1 MEKHA
6 LGPEDQKSIEQVLG
20 YLNFSSGL
28 PDPAFEQNLNQLWAS
43 LADTEGKP
51 LWKTAGELLQEKLGE
66 LVRENVSFADATQAE
81 FVLTAVCDQILPGY
95 LEFHRDVLFHQSE
108 DLLSNPFLF
117 ARVCQ
122 ATLQQGVAGQI
133 TPDFVQ
139 SVITRLNDFIGFRPV
154 AVLESK
160 KIEPYPH
167 EWVRPV
173 PLYLRG
179 AGVATGRYQRVVEQA
194 LDLLRTTDADLLR
207 QACFDPELLDEL
219 AFDPRAYDFDHPANK
234 RPNHHF
240 GMWDPHRIDNQG
252 RYRRFV
258 VQQVT
263 LDALMQRVDEP
274 PDLPLEEVLLEAA
287 AVLAGT
293 ILMSTG
299 VCGAGPDTHDS
310 STTLSNLLPE
320 IARYRDA
327 FYERL
332 IERTEEPHRSRL
344 REEEAEMRQ
353 PFAKARQHLNS
364 QLARRRA
371 SQLEHVQ
378 LAKIFA
384 RMGYP
389 EAAADEALVVP
400 TVSARILCQV
410 DCQLTATDHAL
421 DREHVAEAVELLGQV
436 VEALQCGIQCGA
448 VIDPWNLLGFDA
460 QFSLFPALENSVHDH
475 RADELVDLMEQIFV
489 LYARAWSL
497 SAKGDDQQLRA
508 KLKNKFQQLVDW
520 WYQYAAHEVS
530 QVDAVD
536 ARVAFHAAEHVA
548 RAIQLWHADGAAAGA
563 IGFWAPHAELFD
575 SPRGYALVIEALFEQ
590 KDYVASMGLL
600 VHWLSESEN
609 VGLEQGGNSF
619 HRLIERWLVEVRGTN
634 GHDEG
639 GIDAERW
646 RRIQKSFDYLEAN
659 AEALWNVPKFDLGM
673 LSKKT
678 ADDESF
684 ATAGED
690 DDDEADDDDLF
701 GAAYEDMVYKDSTDD
716 GVESEVFGEE
726 HPYSADELV
735 QESQRLDEHLAFQS
749 TLARL
754 WRIAALTRVRDDDQ
768 TGQARGEALRRW
780 TQYAARNRAGLTRLL
795 NDVHAYRIPKS
806 LGDHDSM
813 LEYDRRRVVK
823 ESLLERII
831 ETCVEMAVA
840 SRLLAAAEFAEHGAS
855 RPPQET
861 PSPVAVSAAA
871 NTPAEQREEQLVIAT
886 FAAISSRDLEE
897 LRQRT
902 TDLIDVLADAHLL
915 YVPLG
920 KGGDPQT
927 IVSVRVRQRSIQDL
941 QKCLPRLG
949 LLVEAGQ
956 IMDMAREMER
966 NNPVGPG
973 AVTEFDEL
981 FKIGYKALVECLVGS
996 AESWEGVDDEDHPAN
1011 AQLVAR
1017 LEQMT
1022 ESLLVN
1028 WLAHSRTL
1036 RLSVMEKVNDKQA
1049 WKRLVSFIERYGADL
1064 FTQRFLNL
1072 GNVRA
1077 ILHQGAK
1084 GWLTQIKQDCP
1095 QGVEIRLLDE
1105 LGGAISVEEAADHL
1119 MLVLEAIVENYSEY
1133 RDYNSTTTQSDRGE
1147 LVYTLLDFLRLRA
1160 RYDRVCWNLKPVV
1173 LAHQILVRKGHQRA
1187 AQMWR
1192 RALRERISVEADKYE
1207 RKLTDLQ
1214 RKYAMQMP
1222 SIADRIGE
1230 RFVRALTIDRV
1241 CALVAPAMEEARCG
1255 QGGESFAAL
1264 RRETEFLTMV
1274 PSGVGFDVPA
1284 WLVALEDEVERVRLP
1299 HWERDDYDELRVS
1312 VPPIRLS
1319 HDEIQ
1324 AQLDEWSEQ

>member
-1 MEKHA
+1 MENHA
-6 LGPEDQKSIEQVLG
+6 LGPEDKKSLDQVLG

-28 PDPAFEQNLNQLWAS
+28 ADPAFELNLNQLWPNFVPEPERPA
-43 LADTEGKP
+43 
-51 LWKTAGELLQEKLGE
+51 WRIAGEFLQAKLVE
-66 LVRENVSFADATQAE
+66 LAGTKDSFADAGQAE
-81 FVLTAVCDQILPGY
+81 FVLTTVCDRILPGY
-95 LEFHRDVLFHQSE
+95 LEFHRDVLFHQPPE
-108 DLLSNPFLF
+108 LLSNPFFF

-122 ATLQQGVAGQI
+122 ATLQQGLPAEAS
-133 TPDFVQ
+133 PEFVRQ
-139 SVITRLNDFIGFRPV
+139 VIIRLNDFIGFRPV
-154 AVLESK
+154 AVLENK
-160 KIEPYPH
+160 KIEPYLH
-167 EWVRPV
+167 EWVRPM

-179 AGVATGRYQRVVEQA
+179 AGVVTGRYQEVVELA
-194 LDLLRTTDADLLR
+194 LELLRETDDDLLR

-240 GMWDPHRIDNQG
+240 GMWDPHAIDNQG

-263 LDALMQRVDEP
+263 LDALMERVDEP
-274 PDLPLEEVLLEAA
+274 PDLPLEEIRFEAA

-310 STTLSNLLPE
+310 DTTLSTLLPE

-332 IERTEEPHRSRL
+332 IGRLGEPHQSRL
-344 REEEAEMRQ
+344 RTEEAEMRQ
-353 PFAKARQHLNS
+353 PFARARQHLNS

-400 TVSARILCQV
+400 TVSARILCQI
-410 DCQLTATDHAL
+410 DCKLTETDHVLDQEDITAAVSLLREVIDAL
-421 DREHVAEAVELLGQV
+421 H
-436 VEALQCGIQCGA
+436 CGIQCGA

-497 SAKGDDQQLRA
+497 AAKGDDEPLRN
-508 KLKNKFQQLVDW
+508 KLEHEFRDLVDW

-530 QVDAVD
+530 QVEAVD
-536 ARVAFHAAEHVA
+536 ATVAFHAAEHVA
-548 RAIQLWHADGAAAGA
+548 RAIRLWHEDGAAAGA

-575 SPRGYALVIEALFEQ
+575 SPRGYALVIEALLEQ
-590 KDYVASMGLL
+590 HDYVASMGLL
-600 VHWLSESEN
+600 VHWLSESAN

-619 HRLIERWLVEVRGTN
+619 HRLIERWIVEVRET
-634 GHDEG
+634 HSRPCG
-639 GIDAERW
+639 GIDLPTW
-646 RRIQKSFDYLEAN
+646 QRIQKSFDYLEAN
-659 AEALWNVPKFDLGM
+659 AEELWNVPQFDVGVL
-673 LSKKT
+673 
-678 ADDESF
+678 ARPRDDE
-684 ATAGED
+684 
-690 DDDEADDDDLF
+690 DDLENDGDDTEDGDGDGLF
-701 GAAYEDMVYKDSTDD
+701 DAAYEDFVYVDSTND
-716 GVESEVFGEE
+716 GVEGELLGSED
-726 HPYSADELV
+726 PYAADQLA
-735 QESQRLDEHLAFQS
+735 QESQRLDEHLAFQG

-754 WRIAALTRVRDDDQ
+754 WRIAALTRVADEGPVADGRR
-768 TGQARGEALRRW
+768 QALQVWSE
-780 TQYAARNRAGLTRLL
+780 YADRNRAGLTRLL
-795 NDVHAYRIPKS
+795 NDVHAYQIPTP

-813 LEYDRRRVVK
+813 LEFDRRRVVK

-840 SRLLAAAEFAEHGAS
+840 SRLLAAAQLAE
-855 RPPQET
+855 Q
-861 PSPVAVSAAA
+861 PSPVLEGRGGGTAGPDSDGS
-871 NTPAEQREEQLVIAT
+871 ERLEEQLVIAT
-886 FAAISSRDLEE
+886 FAAVLARDTDA
-897 LRQRT
+897 LRRRNN
-902 TDLIDVLADAHLL
+902 DLIDVLADAPLL

-920 KGGDPQT
+920 KAGDPQT
-927 IVSVRVRQRSIQDL
+927 IVSVRVRQRGIQDL

-949 LLVEAGQ
+949 LIVEARQ
-956 IMDMAREMER
+956 IMEMAREMER

-981 FKIGYKALVECLVGS
+981 FKIGYKALVECVVGS
-996 AESWEGVDDEDHPAN
+996 AESWEGVDDADHPAN
-1011 AQLVAR
+1011 AQLVAL
-1017 LEQMT
+1017 LEQLT

-1036 RLSVMEKVNDKQA
+1036 RLSVMEKVKDKKA
-1049 WKRLVSFIERYGADL
+1049 WERLVKFIERYGADL

-1077 ILHQGAK
+1077 ILHQGAAS
-1084 GWLTQIKQDCP
+1084 WLSQLKQGCP
-1095 QGVEIRLLDE
+1095 QGVQNRLLDE
-1105 LGGAISVEEAADHL
+1105 LDGAIPLAEAADHL

-1173 LAHQILVRKGHQRA
+1173 LAHHILVRNGHQRA

-1214 RKYAMQMP
+1214 QKYAMQMP

-1230 RFVRALTIDRV
+1230 RFVRALTIDRL
-1241 CALVAPAMEEARCG
+1241 CALVEPAMHEARG
-1255 QGGESFAAL
+1255 ADGGESFSAL
-1264 RRETEFLTMV
+1264 RHETEFLTLV

-1319 HDEIQ
+1319 YEEIQ
-1324 AQLDEWSEQ
+1324 AQLDECSDE

>member
-1 MEKHA
+1 MEKHSQ
-6 LGPEDQKSIEQVLG
+6 GPEIDKAIEQVLG

-28 PDPAFEQNLNQLWAS
+28 SDPAFERNLNQLWAWAS
-43 LADTEGKP
+43 DDNEQPAWQTVGK
-51 LWKTAGELLQEKLGE
+51 LLRDELGQLT
-66 LVRENVSFADATQAE
+66 RENASFADATQAE
-81 FVLTAVCDQILPGY
+81 FVLTAVCDHILPGY
-95 LEFHRDVLFHQSE
+95 LDFHQDVLFHQH
-108 DLLSNPFLF
+108 DAVLFNPFLF
-117 ARVCQ
+117 AQVCQ
-122 ATLQQGVAGQI
+122 TALQQERPEQI
-133 TPDFVQ
+133 TPEFVQ
-139 SVITRLNDFIGFRPV
+139 QVIARLNDFIGFRPV
-154 AVLESK
+154 AVLSSK
-160 KIEPYPH
+160 KIEPYAH

-179 AGVATGRYQRVVEQA
+179 AGVVTGRYQKVVEQA
-194 LDLLRTTDADLLR
+194 LELLGNTDADLLR
-207 QACFDPELLDEL
+207 EACFDPKMLDEL

-240 GMWDPHRIDNQG
+240 GMWDPHKIDNNG

-263 LDALMQRVDEP
+263 LDALMQRVEEP
-274 PDLPLEEVLLEAA
+274 PDLHPDEVLFEAA

-299 VCGAGPDTHDS
+299 VCGAGPDMHTSDV
-310 STTLSNLLPE
+310 TLSTLLPE
-320 IARYRDA
+320 IAKYRDV

-332 IERTEEPHRSRL
+332 IETTEDPHHSRL
-344 REEEAEMRQ
+344 RAEETEMRQ

-389 EAAADEALVVP
+389 EAAAAEALIVP
-400 TVSARILCQV
+400 TVSARILCQI
-410 DCQLTATDHAL
+410 DCKLTATDHVL
-421 DREHVAEAVELLGQV
+421 DREEVAEAVKLLAEV
-436 VEALQCGIQCGA
+436 VESLHCGIQCGA
-448 VIDPWNLLGFDA
+448 IIDPWNLLGFDA

-475 RADELVDLMEQIFV
+475 RADDLVDLMEEIFV

-497 SAKGDDQQLRA
+497 AAKGDDQALRA
-508 KLKNKFQQLVDW
+508 KLESEFQQLTDW
-520 WYQYAAHEVS
+520 WYQYAAHEVM

-536 ARVAFHAAEHVA
+536 ATVTFHAAEHVA

-563 IGFWAPHAELFD
+563 IGFWQPHAEMFE

-590 KDYVASMGLL
+590 SDYVASMGLL
-600 VHWLSESEN
+600 VHWLDDASN
-609 VGLEQGGNSF
+609 VGLEQAGNSF
-619 HRLIERWLVEVRGTN
+619 HRLIERWLVEVRETN
-634 GHDEG
+634 GHAEG
-639 GIDAERW
+639 GIDLPTW
-646 RRIQKSFDYLEAN
+646 KRIQTSFDYLEAN
-659 AEALWNVPKFDLGM
+659 ADTLWEVPSFELGRV
-673 LSKKT
+673 SKKT
-678 ADDESF
+678 VDDEPLV
-684 ATAGED
+684 APGED
-690 DDDEADDDDLF
+690 DADESDADDLY
-701 GAAYEDMVYKDSTDD
+701 GAAYADVVYRDSTDD
-716 GVESEVFGEE
+716 GIEGELIGDAE
-726 HPYSADELV
+726 PFSADELV
-735 QESQRLDEHLAFQS
+735 QESRRLDDHLAFQS

-754 WRIAALTRVRDDDQ
+754 WRIAALTRVHDDVETNQ
-768 TGQARGEALRRW
+768 IRGEVLRRW
-780 TQYAARNRAGLTRLL
+780 TRCAAKNRTELTRLL
-795 NDVHAYRIPKS
+795 DDVAAYDIPMPM
-806 LGDHDSM
+806 GDHDSM

-840 SRLLAAAEFAEHGAS
+840 SRLLAAAGVAEHPES
-855 RPPQET
+855 CPLEET
-861 PSPVAVSAAA
+861 TSEAAHSEG
-871 NTPAEQREEQLVIAT
+871 EQLEEQLVVAT
-886 FAAISSRDLEE
+886 FAAILSRDVEE
-897 LRQRT
+897 LRRRT
-902 TDLIDVLADAHLL
+902 TELIEVIADAPLL

-920 KGGDPQT
+920 KGGHPQT

-941 QKCLPRLG
+941 QNCLPRLG
-949 LLVEAGQ
+949 LIVEACR
-956 IMDMAREMER
+956 IMEMARAMER

-996 AESWEGVDDEDHPAN
+996 AESWDGVNDEDHPAN

-1017 LEQMT
+1017 LEQLT
-1022 ESLLVN
+1022 EALLVN

-1036 RLSVMEKVNDKQA
+1036 RLSVMEKVNEKQG
-1049 WKRLVSFIERYGADL
+1049 WKRLVSFIERYGSDL

-1077 ILHQGAK
+1077 ILHQGAES
-1084 GWLTQIKQDCP
+1084 WLTQVKQDRP
-1095 QGVEIRLLDE
+1095 LGFDFRLLDD
-1105 LGGAISVEEAADHL
+1105 LDGPISLDEAASHL
-1119 MLVLEAIVENYSEY
+1119 MLVLEAIVENYGEY

-1160 RYDRVCWNLKPVV
+1160 RYDRVCWNLKPVI
-1173 LAHQILVRKGHQRA
+1173 LAHQILVRKGHHRA

-1207 RKLTDLQ
+1207 RKLTELQ
-1214 RKYAMQMP
+1214 RKYAMQMS
-1222 SIADRIGE
+1222 SITDRISE

-1241 CALVAPAMEEARCG
+1241 CALVEPAMKEARHG
-1255 QGGESFAAL
+1255 QKGESFVTL
-1264 RRETEFLTMV
+1264 GHETEFLTLV

-1299 HWERDDYDELRVS
+1299 HWERDDYDELSLS
-1312 VPPIRLS
+1312 VPQIRLTN
-1319 HDEIQ
+1319 DEIQ
-1324 AQLDEWSEQ
+1324 AKLDEWSEQ

>member
-1 MEKHA
+1 MGKYSP
-6 LGPEDQKSIEQVLG
+6 GSEDERAIEQVLG

-28 PDPAFEQNLNQLWAS
+28 PDHAFEQNLNQLWARV
-43 LADTEGKP
+43 EGAAEQP
-51 LWKTAGELLQEKLGE
+51 VWRTVSDLLKENLGR
-66 LVRENVSFADATQAE
+66 LTRDNVSFADATQAE
-81 FVLTAVCDQILPGY
+81 FVLTAVCDHILRGY
-95 LEFHRDVLFHQSE
+95 LDYHRDVLFHQFE
-108 DLLSNPFLF
+108 DVLYNPFLF

-122 ATLQQGVAGQI
+122 ATLQQGLPEQI

-139 SVITRLNDFIGFRPV
+139 HVITRLNDFIGFRPV

-160 KIEPYPH
+160 KIEPYSH

-179 AGVATGRYQRVVEQA
+179 TGVVTGRYQQVVEQA
-194 LDLLRTTDADLLR
+194 LGLLRTTDADLLR
-207 QACFDPELLDEL
+207 EAHYDPELLDEL

-240 GMWDPHRIDNQG
+240 GMWDPHQIDNKG
-252 RYRRFV
+252 CYRRFV

-274 PDLPLEEVLLEAA
+274 PDLPFEEVLFEAA

-299 VCGAGPDTHDS
+299 VCGAGPDTHH
-310 STTLSNLLPE
+310 STATLSTLLPE
-320 IARYRDA
+320 IAKYRDT

-332 IERTEEPHRSRL
+332 IKRTEEPHKSRL

-389 EAAADEALVVP
+389 EAAAAQALIVP
-400 TVSARILCQV
+400 TVSARIVCQI
-410 DCQLTATDHAL
+410 DCKLTTTDHVL
-421 DREHVAEAVELLGQV
+421 DREEVAEAVKLLGEV
-436 VEALQCGIQCGA
+436 VESLHCGIQCGA
-448 VIDPWNLLGFDA
+448 IIDPWNLLGFDA

-475 RADELVDLMEQIFV
+475 RADELVDLMEEIFV

-497 SAKGDDQQLRA
+497 AAKGDDQGLRT
-508 KLKNKFQQLVDW
+508 KLESEFQQLVDW
-520 WYQYAAHEVS
+520 WHQYAAHEVS

-536 ARVAFHAAEHVA
+536 ATVTFHAAEHVA

-563 IGFWAPHAELFD
+563 IGFWAPHAEMFD

-590 KDYVASMGLL
+590 SDYVASMGLL

-619 HRLIERWLVEVRGTN
+619 HRLIERWLVEVRETN
-634 GHDEG
+634 GHGEG
-639 GIDAERW
+639 GIDLQTW
-646 RRIQKSFDYLEAN
+646 QRIQKSFDYLEAN
-659 AEALWNVPKFDLGM
+659 AEALWEVPKFELGM

-678 ADDESF
+678 VDDESL

-690 DDDEADDDDLF
+690 DADEEDDEDLF
-701 GAAYEDMVYKDSTDD
+701 SAAYEGVVYRDSTDD
-716 GVESEVFGEE
+716 GVEGEVFGEE

-735 QESQRLDEHLAFQS
+735 QESRRLDVHLAFQG

-754 WRIAALTRVRDDDQ
+754 WRIAALTRVHDDDQ
-768 TGQARGEALRRW
+768 TNRVRGEALRRW
-780 TQYAARNRAGLTRLL
+780 TQCAARNRAGLTRLL
-795 NDVHAYRIPKS
+795 DDVDAYRIPTPM
-806 LGDHDSM
+806 GDHDSM

-831 ETCVEMAVA
+831 ETCVETAVA
-840 SRLLAAAEFAEHGAS
+840 SRLLAAAGVAEHPDS
-855 RPPQET
+855 RPLVET
-861 PSPVAVSAAA
+861 TSEAAH
-871 NTPAEQREEQLVIAT
+871 PKVEQLEEQLVVAT
-886 FAAISSRDLEE
+886 FAAISSRDLRE

-902 TDLIDVLADAHLL
+902 MDLIDVLADAPLL

-949 LLVEAGQ
+949 LIVEACR
-956 IMDMAREMER
+956 IMEMAREMER

-996 AESWEGVDDEDHPAN
+996 AESWEGVDDENHPAN
-1011 AQLVAR
+1011 AQLVAQ
-1017 LEQMT
+1017 LEQLT
-1022 ESLLVN
+1022 EALLVN

-1077 ILHQGAK
+1077 ILHQGAD
-1084 GWLTQIKQDCP
+1084 GWLSQIKQDCP
-1095 QGVEIRLLDE
+1095 QGIDVRLLDD
-1105 LGGAISVEEAADHL
+1105 LDGAISLEEAADHL
-1119 MLVLEAIVENYSEY
+1119 MLALEAIVENYSEY

-1147 LVYTLLDFLRLRA
+1147 LLYTLLDFLRLRA

-1173 LAHQILVRKGHQRA
+1173 LAHQILVRKGHHRA

-1207 RKLTDLQ
+1207 RRLTELQ
-1214 RKYAMQMP
+1214 HKYAMQMP

-1241 CALVAPAMEEARCG
+1241 CALVEPAMEEAKHDND
-1255 QGGESFAAL
+1255 GESFEL
-1264 RRETEFLTMV
+1264 LGHETEFLTLV

-1319 HDEIQ
+1319 HDDIQ
-1324 AQLDEWSEQ
+1324 VQLDDWSEQ

>member
-1 MEKHA
+1 MENNA
-6 LGPEDQKSIEQVLG
+6 LGPEDQKSLEQVLG

-28 PDPAFEQNLNQLWAS
+28 PDPTFELNLNQLWGGLES
-43 LADTEGKP
+43 TDNQP
-51 LWKTAGELLQEKLGE
+51 LWRTFCSLLRTKLDD
-66 LVRENVSFADATQAE
+66 LARENSSFSDATQAK
-81 FVLTAVCDQILPGY
+81 FVLTAVCQHVLPGY
-95 LEFHRDVLFHQSE
+95 LAFHQDVLFHQSE
-108 DLLSNPFLF
+108 ELLSNPFLF

-122 ATLQQGVAGQI
+122 ATLQQGLPESI

-139 SVITRLNDFIGFRPV
+139 NVISRLNDFIGFRPV

-167 EWVRPV
+167 EWIRPI

-179 AGVATGRYQRVVEQA
+179 QGVVSGRYQQVVELA
-194 LDLLRTTDADLLR
+194 LELLKTTDPDLLR
-207 QACFDPELLDEL
+207 QAYFDPEALDEL
-219 AFDPRAYDFDHPANK
+219 AYDPRAYDFDHPANK

-240 GMWDPHRIDNQG
+240 GMWDPHLIDNQG

-263 LDALMQRVDEP
+263 LDALMERVDHP
-274 PDLPLEEVLLEAA
+274 PNLPIEEVRFEAA

-310 STTLSNLLPE
+310 STTLSTLLPE
-320 IARYRDA
+320 IAKYRDA

-332 IERTEEPHRSRL
+332 IERTDEPHRSRL
-344 REEEAEMRQ
+344 LAEETEMRQ

-400 TVSARILCQV
+400 TVSARILCQI
-410 DCQLTATDHAL
+410 DCKLTATDHAL
-421 DREHVAEAVELLGQV
+421 DDENVDLAVKLLGEV
-436 VEALQCGIQCGA
+436 VETLQRGIQCGA
-448 VIDPWNLLGFDA
+448 IIDPWNLLGFDA

-497 SAKGDDQQLRA
+497 AAKGDDASLRE
-508 KLKNKFQQLVDW
+508 KLEKEFRNLVDW
-520 WYQYAAHEVS
+520 WHQYAAHEVS

-536 ARVAFHAAEHVA
+536 ATVAFSAAEHVA
-548 RAIQLWHADGAAAGA
+548 RAIKLWHADGAAAGA

-590 KDYVASMGLL
+590 RDYVASMGLL
-600 VHWLSESEN
+600 VHWLSEAEI

-619 HRLIERWLVEVRGTN
+619 HRLIERWIVEVRETN
-634 GHDEG
+634 SHADG
-639 GIDAERW
+639 GIDLATW

-659 AEALWNVPKFDLGM
+659 AESLWSVPKFDLG
-673 LSKKT
+673 LFSKAASDDQAFAST
-678 ADDESF
+678 GDEEDDED
-684 ATAGED
+684 ED
-690 DDDEADDDDLF
+690 DDEDDIF
-701 GAAYEDMVYKDSTDD
+701 GAAYEGVVYQDSTDD
-716 GVESEVFGEE
+716 GVEGEVFGEE
-726 HPYSADELV
+726 HPYAADELV
-735 QESQRLDEHLAFQS
+735 QESRRLDEHLVFHG

-754 WRIAALTRVRDDDQ
+754 WRIAALTRVHDDDQ
-768 TGQARGEALRRW
+768 TCRERRDALRRW
-780 TQYAARNRAGLTRLL
+780 TQNAAKNRAGLTSLL
-795 NDVHAYRIPKS
+795 NDVHAYRIPTPM
-806 LGDHDSM
+806 GDHDSM

-831 ETCVEMAVA
+831 ETGVEMAVA
-840 SRLLAAAEFAEHGAS
+840 CRLLAVAEVTANTE
-855 RPPQET
+855 
-861 PSPVAVSAAA
+861 AAA
-871 NTPAEQREEQLVIAT
+871 ASESTPTVASSGEESQEEQLFIAT
-886 FAAISSRDLEE
+886 IAAISSRDLEAVRRRTAE
-897 LRQRT
+897 L
-902 TDLIDVLADAHLL
+902 IEVLADAPLL

-927 IVSVRVRQRSIQDL
+927 IVSVRVRQRGIQDL

-949 LLVEAGQ
+949 LIVEARQ
-956 IMDMAREMER
+956 IMEMAREMER

-981 FKIGYKALVECLVGS
+981 FKIGYKALVECVVAS
-996 AESWEGVDDEDHPAN
+996 AESWDGVGDDDHPAN
-1011 AQLVAR
+1011 AQLVAS
-1017 LEQMT
+1017 LEQLT

-1049 WKRLVSFIERYGADL
+1049 WNRLVGFVERYGADL

-1077 ILHQGAK
+1077 ILHQGAE
-1084 GWLTQIKQDCP
+1084 GWLTQLKIDCP
-1095 QGVEIRLLDE
+1095 MGVEIRLLDE
-1105 LGGAISVEEAADHL
+1105 LDGAISVAEAADHL

-1214 RKYAMQMP
+1214 HKYAMQMP

-1241 CALVAPAMEEARCG
+1241 CALVKPAMAEARCG
-1255 QGGESFAAL
+1255 GESDSFNSL
-1264 RRETEFLTMV
+1264 KRETEFLTLV

-1299 HWERDDYDELRVS
+1299 EWERDDYDELRVW

-1324 AQLDEWSEQ
+1324 AQLDEWSEE